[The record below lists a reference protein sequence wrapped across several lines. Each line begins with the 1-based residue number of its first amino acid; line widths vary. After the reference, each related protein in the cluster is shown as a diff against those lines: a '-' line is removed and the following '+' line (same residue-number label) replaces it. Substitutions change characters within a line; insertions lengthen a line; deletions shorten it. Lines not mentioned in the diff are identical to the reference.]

1 MKIKLF
7 VVSLILTLIFG
18 GFSGL
23 SNTPAQP
30 INRAGLVVQ
39 FSDDKIDTDCIS
51 FAEENIS
58 GEDLLDQY
66 STEMNVQIEKM
77 FDPVNGAAICKIGNV
92 GCPSDDCFCDSP
104 PNNWSYWYLQDE
116 DWVYSSFGA
125 SNRNLHD
132 GDVDGWHWGSPFNP
146 PELITFDEICNP
158 TPTPTSTPTFTHT
171 PKPTNT
177 LRPTKTPKPK
187 PTKTPVPTKTP
198 PIPPAV
204 SYSPSSNPTSPPTP
218 TVVQDPT
225 ETLTHTPTLSP
236 TISTSFTV
244 EPFTQTPSATTVPTI
259 TNLPNTDPKEKTRL
273 QSNSEEGGL
282 PSKATGIVMPTRQ
295 TTPTLY
301 PDSTSGTT
309 SPILSTVRNVIDFL
323 QNLISTVYSP

>member
-1 MKIKLF
+1 MKSKPF
-7 VVSLILTLIFG
+7 VWSLILTLIFG

-23 SNTPAQP
+23 SITPAQP

-39 FSDDKIDTDCIS
+39 FSDDKIDTYCIS

-66 STEMNVQIEKM
+66 STEMNVPIEKM
-77 FDPVNGAAICKIGNV
+77 FYPINGAAICKIGNV

-132 GDVDGWHWGSPFNP
+132 GDVDGWHWGAPIHP
-146 PELITFDEICNP
+146 PELITLGEICNP
-158 TPTPTSTPTFTHT
+158 TPTPTSTPTFTFT
-171 PKPTNT
+171 PTPTNT
-177 LRPTKTPKPK
+177 PRPTNTPKPK
-187 PTKTPVPTKTP
+187 PTKTPVPTNTP
-198 PIPPAV
+198 PISPAT
-204 SYSPSSNPTSPPTP
+204 SYSPASNPTSLPTA
-218 TVVQDPT
+218 TAVQYPT
-225 ETLTHTPTLSP
+225 ETLSHSTPLTPT
-236 TISTSFTV
+236 IATSFPV
-244 EPFTQTPSATTVPTI
+244 EPFTPTSSATTVPTI
-259 TNLPNTDPKEKTRL
+259 TNLPNTDSKKKTRR

-301 PDSTSGTT
+301 PDSTSGTA
-309 SPILSTVRNVIDFL
+309 SPILSTVRNVIEFL
-323 QNLISTVYSP
+323 QNMISTVYSP

>member
-18 GFSGL
+18 GFSDL
-23 SNTPAQP
+23 SNTPAQS

-66 STEMNVQIEKM
+66 SIEMNLPIEKM

-132 GDVDGWHWGSPFNP
+132 GDVDGWHWGAPLIP

-158 TPTPTSTPTFTHT
+158 TPTPTSAPTFTYT

-177 LRPTKTPKPK
+177 PRPTNTPK
-187 PTKTPVPTKTP
+187 PTKTPVPINTP
-198 PIPPAV
+198 LVPPAT

-218 TVVQDPT
+218 TAVQYPT
-225 ETLTHTPTLSP
+225 ETLPHTLASSP
-236 TISTSFTV
+236 TISASFTV
-244 EPFTQTPSATTVPTI
+244 EPFTPTPSATTVPTI
-259 TNLPNTDPKEKTRL
+259 KNLLNTDPKEKTRV

-282 PSKATGIVMPTRQ
+282 PPKATGIVMPTRQ

-309 SPILSTVRNVIDFL
+309 SPILSAVRNVINFL

>member
-18 GFSGL
+18 GFSDL

-66 STEMNVQIEKM
+66 STEMTVQIEKM

-158 TPTPTSTPTFTHT
+158 TPTPTSTPTFTST

-177 LRPTKTPKPK
+177 PRPTKIPK
-187 PTKTPVPTKTP
+187 PTKTPVPTNIP
-198 PIPPAV
+198 PIPPTA
-204 SYSPSSNPTSPPTP
+204 SYSPASNPTSPPTP
-218 TVVQDPT
+218 TVLQYT
-225 ETLTHTPTLSP
+225 TKTLSHSTPLSP
-236 TISTSFTV
+236 TISTSLTV
-244 EPFTQTPSATTVPTI
+244 EPFTPTPSTTTVPAI
-259 TNLPNTDPKEKTRL
+259 TNLPNSDPKEKPRG
-273 QSNSEEGGL
+273 QSNSEEGGF

-309 SPILSTVRNVIDFL
+309 SPILSTMRNVIDFL
-323 QNLISTVYSP
+323 QNLISIIYSP

>member
-1 MKIKLF
+1 MKIKPF
-7 VVSLILTLIFG
+7 VWSLIITLIFG

-23 SNTPAQP
+23 SNTPAQS

-39 FSDDKIDTDCIS
+39 FSDDKIDTYCIS

-58 GEDLLDQY
+58 GEDILDQY
-66 STEMNVQIEKM
+66 STEMNVPIEKM
-77 FDPVNGAAICKIGNV
+77 FYPINGAAICKIGNV

-132 GDVDGWHWGSPFNP
+132 GDVDGWHWGAPLNH
-146 PELITFDEICNP
+146 PELITFDKICNP
-158 TPTPTSTPTFTHT
+158 TPTPTSTPTLTYT

-177 LRPTKTPKPK
+177 PIPTNTPKPK
-187 PTKTPVPTKTP
+187 PTKTPVPTNIP
-198 PIPPAV
+198 PIPPTV
-204 SYSPSSNPTSPPTP
+204 RNSPSSYPTLPPTP
-218 TVVQDPT
+218 TEVQYPT
-225 ETLTHTPTLSP
+225 ETSTHTPALSP
-236 TISTSFTV
+236 TIYPSFTF
-244 EPFTQTPSATTVPTI
+244 EPFTQTPSATTVPTL
-259 TNLPNTDPKEKTRL
+259 TNLPNTDPKEKTL
-273 QSNSEEGGL
+273 QQSNSEEGGL

-309 SPILSTVRNVIDFL
+309 SPIFSTMRNVIDFL
-323 QNLISTVYSP
+323 QNLISIVYSP

>member
-18 GFSGL
+18 GFSDL

-177 LRPTKTPKPK
+177 PRPTKTPKPK

-259 TNLPNTDPKEKTRL
+259 TNLPNSDPKEKTRL

-282 PSKATGIVMPTRQ
+282 PSKATDIVMPTRQ
-295 TTPTLY
+295 TTPTLS

-309 SPILSTVRNVIDFL
+309 SPILSTLRNVIDFL
-323 QNLISTVYSP
+323 QNLISIIYSP